1 MGGGIPPNAGGTFSC
16 NGGTGQLAEA
26 CAAAGIVG
34 VARSFLSAIEQLSRF
49 ALADIPLLIAGETGT
64 GKELFARAAH
74 YLSPRGAG
82 PFVPVNCGALPERLF
97 ENELFGHGRG
107 AYTDAREAQRG
118 LIAMAEGGTLL
129 LDEVECLDLHSQA
142 ALLRFLQDGHYRPLG
157 AGRDVKADVRII
169 ASSNAVLGDRACD
182 GLFRTDLLFR
192 LNVANVRLP
201 PLRERREDILPLAY
215 HLLAGIAKKHGRR
228 PPQID
233 TVAISQML
241 AYDWPGNVRELENV
255 MHRALLLTDDG
266 QPIMAVALGS
276 GQGTPA
282 PTDLSKVFTGKLRE
296 ERAQLNAA
304 FEREYASQL
313 LAMTQGNITAAARVA
328 GTERRYFGR
337 LVARAGLRA
346 SAFGQRGA

>member
-1 MGGGIPPNAGGTFSC
+1 MGGGNPPNAGGAFSC
-16 NGGTGQLAEA
+16 SGGVAQLAEA

-34 VARSFLSAIEQLSRF
+34 VARPFLDAIDQLSRF
-49 ALADIPLLIAGETGT
+49 ALANVPLLIAGETGT

-157 AGRDVKADVRII
+157 AGKDVKADVRII
-169 ASSNAVLGDRACD
+169 ASSNAVLGDRVGA
-182 GLFRTDLLFR
+182 GLFRSDLLFR

-201 PLRERREDILPLAY
+201 PLRERREDILPLAN
-215 HLLAGIAKKHGRR
+215 HLLHGIAKKHGCL
-228 PPQID
+228 PPPID
-233 TVAISQML
+233 SAAIAQML

-255 MHRALLLTDDG
+255 MHRALLLTDAGLGITTLSLDG
-266 QPIMAVALGS
+266 
-276 GQGTPA
+276 GQSPLSPA
-282 PTDLSKVFTGKLRE
+282 DMVRVFTGKLRE

-304 FEREYASQL
+304 FERDYASQL

-337 LVARAGLRA
+337 MVARAGLRA

>member
-1 MGGGIPPNAGGTFSC
+1 MGGGNPPNAGGAFSC
-16 NGGTGQLAEA
+16 TGTINQLADA

-34 VARSFLSAIEQLSRF
+34 LARPFLLAIEQLGRF
-49 ALADIPLLIAGETGT
+49 ALADVPLLIAGETGT

-169 ASSNAVLGDRACD
+169 ASSNAVLGDRVGA
-182 GLFRTDLLFR
+182 GLFRTDLWFR

-201 PLRERREDILPLAY
+201 PLRERREDILPLAH
-215 HLLAGIAKKHGRR
+215 HLLAGIAKKHRRR

-233 TVAISQML
+233 AAAISQML
-241 AYDWPGNVRELENV
+241 AHDWPGNVRELENV

-266 QPIMAVALGS
+266 CPIGSLSLECGQAAL
-276 GQGTPA
+276 TPA
-282 PTDLSKVFTGKLRE
+282 EIAKVFTGKLRE
-296 ERAQLNAA
+296 ERAQINAA

-313 LAMTQGNITAAARVA
+313 LALTQGNITAAARVA

-346 SAFGQRGA
+346 STFGQRRA

>member
-1 MGGGIPPNAGGTFSC
+1 MGGGHTPNTSGDFSC
-16 NGGTGQLAEA
+16 SGGVSQLAEA

-34 VARSFLSAIEQLSRF
+34 VARSFLNAIDQLSRF
-49 ALADIPLLIAGETGT
+49 ALADVPLLIAGETGT

-74 YLSPRGAG
+74 YLSPRSAG

-129 LDEVECLDLHSQA
+129 LDEVECLDPHSQA

-157 AGRDVKADVRII
+157 AGKDIRADVRII
-169 ASSNAVLGDRACD
+169 ASSNAVLDDRVAD
-182 GLFRTDLLFR
+182 GLFRSDLLFR
-192 LNVANVRLP
+192 LNVAKIRLP
-201 PLRERREDILPLAY
+201 PLRERREDILPLAR
-215 HLLAGIAKKHGRR
+215 HLLSGIAKKHGRR
-228 PPQID
+228 APKID
-233 TVAISQML
+233 ADAIPQML
-241 AYDWPGNVRELENV
+241 AYGWPGNVRELENV
-255 MHRALLLTDDG
+255 MHRTLLLTDEGCAITSLSLGFG
-266 QPIMAVALGS
+266 QV
-276 GQGTPA
+276 
-282 PTDLSKVFTGKLRE
+282 DLSPAEMAKVFTGKLRD
-296 ERAQLNAA
+296 ERAQINAA
-304 FEREYASQL
+304 FEREYAAQL